1 MSRPA
6 RHLYVFGPFRLEA
19 DHGLLLRNGVPV
31 PLKPKVS
38 DTLLVLVREH
48 GRVISKEELMQQ
60 IWGDTAVEEN
70 NLTQNIS
77 VLRKTL
83 GESPTGQK
91 YIETIT
97 KRGYRFMATVEE
109 IFEEEDELVVERH
122 RRARL
127 VIGQEKEEAFATAPD
142 ELPQTGLTS
151 RRAPPFIQPYRRTT
165 IAVAGLLAVSIVAAV
180 GWLKLRHKEK
190 DWRGKLR
197 PVTVAGLKSDRSQGL
212 VSGKLSPDGHVVA
225 YSATG
230 DGINIFV
237 TQVDSDHP
245 VQVTTGRFNDISPI
259 WSPDSREVAFISDRG
274 GELGIWKVPFLGGQ
288 VTYLTSLETKTTILK
303 NGQAALIGWFD
314 DPPTIYYERD
324 HNLFALNI
332 QSATATSVT
341 GFDPAKSTAEQFC
354 ISSDQKRIAYVDQQD
369 GQRDIWVKPIQGG
382 ELMRLTQD
390 STEERRPVWLPDNQR
405 LVYSAELDGRFRIY
419 MAHLDGRDP
428 ELIYLTE
435 GNGDVWDV
443 SRNGSEIL
451 YYSRQN
457 ESDIWALDSTTGEE
471 AAITSDVGMEFW
483 PEVSSAARLVF
494 HSIQRGRIAWDPRR
508 SALLTGPSGRGQVY
522 TEIQE
527 SGFEPQWS
535 PDGERLAFLHMSEN
549 GTRLWAIDASG
560 GKPRQ
565 IAEKVTYAGQTMG
578 PPYNRYQTRDYSWSA
593 DGKWIAYSSRKDGAS
608 NLWRVSVDGSSEQ
621 RVTNNTDTDVQVSC
635 PIWSHDGLR
644 IAFVANTSEE
654 PAVGKQSWDF
664 CIANTSGTRKI
675 YHTES
680 VLRLVGWSSSGE
692 AIVAQV
698 ENTGFNRAL
707 PADVELYGIT
717 VDEGTHRYIA
727 GIKAAAFAN
736 IHLSPDGKSIAF
748 AAAADGRDNIW
759 IIPVVGGQARKVTSN
774 NDSRLF
780 VSSLGWA
787 PDSKMIYY
795 GKQFSWS
802 FLTIIHN
809 LE

>member
-1 MSRPA
+1 MSKPA
-6 RHLYVFGPFRLEA
+6 KHLYVFGPFRLEA
-19 DHGLLLRNGVPV
+19 ENGLLLRNGAPV

-38 DTLLVLVREH
+38 DTLLVLVRQH
-48 GRVISKEELMQQ
+48 GRVVSKEALMQQ
-60 IWGDTAVEEN
+60 IWGETAVEEN

-83 GESPTGQK
+83 GESATGQK

-97 KRGYRFMATVEE
+97 KRGYRFTATVNE

-127 VIGQEKEEAFATAPD
+127 VIGQEKEEAIATEPIAM
-142 ELPQTGLTS
+142 PQTGITT
-151 RRAPPFIQPYRRTT
+151 RRVPLIIQSGARRK
-165 IAVAGLLAVSIVAAV
+165 IAAAGLLAVVIVAAV
-180 GWLKLRHKEK
+180 SWMKLRHKEK
-190 DWRGKLR
+190 DWRGELR

-212 VSGKLSPDGHVVA
+212 VSGKLSPDGHVVV

-230 DGINIFV
+230 DGINLFI
-237 TQVDSDHP
+237 TQVENDHP
-245 VQVTTGRFNDISPI
+245 VQITTGRFNDISPI

-274 GELGIWKVPFLGGQ
+274 AELGIWKVPFLGGQ
-288 VTYLTSLETKTTILK
+288 ITHLASLETRTTILK
-303 NGQAALIGWFD
+303 NGQAALLGWFD
-314 DPPTIYYERD
+314 NPPTIYYERD
-324 HNLFALNI
+324 HNLFALDLN
-332 QSATATSVT
+332 SATATRVT
-341 GFDPAKSTAEQFC
+341 DFDPAKITPEQFC
-354 ISSDQKRIAYVDQQD
+354 ISADQKHIAYIDQQD
-369 GQRDIWVKPIQGG
+369 GQRDLWVKPMQGG
-382 ELMRLTQD
+382 EAIRLTHD
-390 STEERRPVWLPDNQR
+390 SAEERRPLWLPDNQR

-419 MAHLDGRDP
+419 MARLDGRDP

-471 AAITSDVGMEFW
+471 AAITADIGMEFW
-483 PEVSSAARLVF
+483 PEVSSTARLVF
-494 HSIQRGRIAWDPRR
+494 HSIQHGRIAWDPRR
-508 SALLTGPSGRGQVY
+508 SALLTGPCGRGQVY
-522 TEIQE
+522 TEIQD

-535 PDGERLAFLHMSEN
+535 PDGERLAFLRMSGSEIS
-549 GTRLWAIDASG
+549 LWTIDASG
-560 GKPRQ
+560 GKPKQ

-578 PPYNRYQTRDYSWSA
+578 PPYNRYQTRDYCWSA
-593 DGKWIAYSSRKDGAS
+593 DGNWIAYSSRKDGAS
-608 NLWRVSVDGSSEQ
+608 NLWLVSADGSSEK
-621 RVTNNTDTDVQVSC
+621 RVTNNVDTDVQVSC
-635 PIWSHDGLR
+635 PIWSRDGLR
-644 IAFVANTSEE
+644 LAFVTNTSEE
-654 PAVGKQSWDF
+654 PAEGKQSWDL
-664 CIANTSGTRKI
+664 CVADTPGIRKI

-680 VLRLVGWSSSGE
+680 VLRLVGWSAANE
-692 AIVAQV
+692 VIVAQV
-698 ENTGFNRAL
+698 ENASFNRAL

-717 VDEGTHRYIA
+717 VEGGTRRHLA

-736 IHLSPDGKSIAF
+736 IHLSPNGKSIAF
-748 AAAADGRDNIW
+748 AASADGRDNIW
-759 IIPVVGGQARKVTSN
+759 ILPVDGGQARKVTSN
-774 NDSRLF
+774 NDARLF

-795 GKQFSWS
+795 GRQFSWC